1 MTVSM
6 KSLVIQLGGLFMVFA
21 LILFLSAGTI
31 GWVAGWAFLILFFV
45 PVLLL
50 TTWLVKNSPGV
61 LNERLAGM
69 MQKDQKAWD
78 KVVVVILNLAFFG
91 GFIFMALDGGRYHWS
106 QVPGWVQV
114 LGGILMLLGLGI
126 ISLVFR
132 ENSFLSAVVRVQDE
146 RGQTVVS
153 TGPYHY
159 VRHPMYAGAIFFIVG
174 ITLLLGSWYG
184 LIPGLI
190 LLIVIA
196 RRAVME
202 EETLR
207 QELQGY
213 DTYMNQVKYRLI
225 PGLW

>member
-6 KSLVIQLGGLFMVFA
+6 KSLIIQLGGLFMVFA

-31 GWVAGWAFLILFFV
+31 AWAAGWAFLILFFV

-69 MQKDQKAWD
+69 THKNQKAWD
-78 KVVVVILNLAFFG
+78 KVMVVILNLAFFG
-91 GFIFMALDGGRYHWS
+91 GLIFMALDGGRYHWS

-114 LGGILMLLGLGI
+114 LGGVLLLLGLGI

-132 ENSFLSAVVRVQDE
+132 ENSFLSAVVRIQDD

-153 TGPYHY
+153 TGPYGY
-159 VRHPMYAGAIFFIVG
+159 VRHPMYAGGIFFIVG

-184 LIPGLI
+184 LIPAVI
-190 LLIVIA
+190 LLVVVS

-202 EETLR
+202 ENTLR

-213 DTYMNQVKYRLI
+213 DAYMNQVKYRLI
-225 PGLW
+225 PSLW